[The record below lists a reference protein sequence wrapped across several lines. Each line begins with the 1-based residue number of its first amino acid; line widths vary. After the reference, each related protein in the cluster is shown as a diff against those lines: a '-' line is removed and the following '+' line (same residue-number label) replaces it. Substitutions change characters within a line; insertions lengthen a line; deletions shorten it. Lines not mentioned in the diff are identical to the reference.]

1 MLCSGAFSFSLLI
14 CPEIRSNCVP
24 LFQHHAHVLITPAP
38 LISWLFLP
46 FGKVVLPFKVSMF
59 CSAEYQYVWFFCFL
73 VFVLGDL
80 AKQYWYLI
88 SFTSN
93 LFHKKWSRFFFLNH
107 LVGGKFLLA
116 ICLSLKSYFVGLFMF
131 VFVYALLLSFLPV
144 RVFFPCAFYQIEISF
159 MLLLIWVFD

>member
-93 LFHKKWSRFFFLNH
+93 LFHKKLSRFFFFKSPCWGKIPACH
-107 LVGGKFLLA
+107 LSVIKIILCWFVHV
-116 ICLSLKSYFVGLFMF
+116 CLCVCPSF
-131 VFVYALLLSFLPV
+131 VFSSCMC
-144 RVFFPCAFYQIEISF
+144 FFFHVPFTK
-159 MLLLIWVFD
+159 